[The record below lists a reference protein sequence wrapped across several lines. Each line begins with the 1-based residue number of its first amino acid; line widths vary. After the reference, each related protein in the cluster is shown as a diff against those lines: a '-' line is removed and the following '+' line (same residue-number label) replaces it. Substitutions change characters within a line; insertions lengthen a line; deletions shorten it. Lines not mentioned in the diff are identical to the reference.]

1 MPSECRDALVS
12 PCRKEEVEALFD
24 ILFRS
29 HVKAVCDLL
38 DGACNAVVKL
48 VGIMQAR
55 LFTAGD
61 LLPQAHIYA
70 ADKFGLLAVV
80 LLKMRSLFILVSG
93 KIGLDLVRDLIV
105 IKDPYIF
112 RRSFLGSGAEERR
125 RLLTVFGGEGGW
137 VPRPKQPFEGGMNLY
152 QKPTPKRG

>member
-24 ILFRS
+24 ILFRC
-29 HVKAVCDLL
+29 HVQAVCDLL

-80 LLKMRSLFILVSG
+80 LLKMRTLFILGGG
-93 KIGLDLVRDLIV
+93 KIGLELFCKGIV
-105 IKDPYIF
+105 VKDPKIF
-112 RRSFLGSGAEERR
+112 RR
-125 RLLTVFGGEGGW
+125 
-137 VPRPKQPFEGGMNLY
+137 NY
-152 QKPTPKRG
+152 